1 MSRHITP
8 LKSLG
13 QHFLKEND
21 IADRIAH
28 SLSGDKS
35 LKVLEIGPG
44 TGILTASLLKSG
56 ISDLYCIEVDDRS
69 VVYLKE
75 HFPELNNRIIH
86 DDFLKVDLSFMGP
99 HPFRIIGNFPYN
111 ISSQILFRVL
121 ENYRMVTE
129 LVGMFQKEVAV
140 RVASGPG
147 NKDYGILSVL
157 LQAYYHIEYLFT
169 VPPAAFIPPPKVDSG
184 VIRMQLKD
192 HPGPGCDP
200 VKFKTVVKTS
210 FNQRRKTL
218 RNSIRSLAMNGTE
231 HLPFMSQRPEELDYQ
246 QFAQLTLA
254 LFPENNHQGD

>member
-13 QHFLKEND
+13 QHFLKED
-21 IADRIAH
+21 AIADRIAL
-28 SLSGDKS
+28 SLTAGDS
-35 LKVLEIGPG
+35 SKVLEIGPG
-44 TGILTASLLKSG
+44 TGILTSSILKSG

-69 VVYLKE
+69 VEYLNR
-75 HFPELNNRIIH
+75 HFPELKGRIIH
-86 DDFLKVDLSFMGP
+86 ADFLQTDLSFMGQQ
-99 HPFRIIGNFPYN
+99 PFRIIGNFPYN

-121 ENYRMVTE
+121 DHYRMVTE

-169 VPPAAFIPPPKVDSG
+169 VPPEAFDPPPKVDSG
-184 VIRMQLKD
+184 VIRMRLKD

-200 VKFKTVVKTS
+200 AKFKTVVKTA

-218 RNSIRSLAMNGTE
+218 RNSIRSLAANGTE
-231 HLPFMSQRPEELDYQ
+231 HLPFMSQRPEELSYQ
-246 QFAQLTLA
+246 QFVQLTLA
-254 LFPENNHQGD
+254 LFPEKSRQEG